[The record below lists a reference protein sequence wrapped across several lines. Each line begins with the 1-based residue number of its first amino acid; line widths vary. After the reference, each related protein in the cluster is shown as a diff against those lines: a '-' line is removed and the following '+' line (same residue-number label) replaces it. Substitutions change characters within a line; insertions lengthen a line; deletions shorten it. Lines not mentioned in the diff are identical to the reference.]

1 MADHKFSGPYGPASR
16 RRSNAEALQF
26 GDAEHPVNPVF
37 EDVFRVVNPEHPEW
51 GEVTFLP
58 GERKPQFVLE
68 QEAAAAAAP
77 PPEPSEPP
85 VRRGNKSVKASD

>member
-1 MADHKFSGPYGPASR
+1 MADHKFSGPYRPVSR

-26 GDAEHPVNPVF
+26 GDAEHVVNPVF
-37 EDVFRVVNPEHPEW
+37 EDVVRVVNPEHPEL

-68 QEAAAAAAP
+68 QEAAAAAP
-77 PPEPSEPP
+77 PPEPPAPP
-85 VRRGNKSVKASD
+85 ARRGNKSVKASD